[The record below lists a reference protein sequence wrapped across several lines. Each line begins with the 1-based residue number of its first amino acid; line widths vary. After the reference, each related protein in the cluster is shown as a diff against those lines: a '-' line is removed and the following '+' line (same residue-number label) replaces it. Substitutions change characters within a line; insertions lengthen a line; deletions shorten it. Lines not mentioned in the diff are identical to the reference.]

1 MPTRRTIHVEDKDK
15 VHECIEAL
23 QSNARVTIY
32 DAEKNETVIG
42 EIVGVGHAHGKS
54 GHDVTIYC

>member
-1 MPTRRTIHVEDKDK
+1 MPTRRTICVEDKGK
-15 VHECIEAL
+15 VLECIEAL

-42 EIVGVGHAHGKS
+42 EVVGVGHRYGVE
-54 GHDVTIYC
+54 GHDVTVYC